1 MDTYAVQ
8 CSMRT
13 IREVTSDEGWQCLS
27 ARGTTSDKGWQGQC
41 EYVAQREKE
50 GGGPGWLCV
59 QLGRG
64 RRGRNSGVRKTNKCG
79 EVGWGGK

>member
-1 MDTYAVQ
+1 MGHGSRLGMDTYAVQ

-50 GGGPGWLCV
+50 GGGARLAVRAVG
-59 QLGRG
+59 
-64 RRGRNSGVRKTNKCG
+64 SGQTGSEFGGQKNK
-79 EVGWGGK
+79 